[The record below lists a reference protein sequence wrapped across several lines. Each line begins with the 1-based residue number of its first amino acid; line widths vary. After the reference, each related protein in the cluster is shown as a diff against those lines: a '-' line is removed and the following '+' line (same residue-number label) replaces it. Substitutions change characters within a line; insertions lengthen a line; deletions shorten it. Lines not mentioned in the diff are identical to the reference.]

1 MVKEFTKSLRKMQ
14 REFNREIN
22 KLEMVNK
29 KANSDLT
36 NMIKKKEPKVIFCF
50 QLLKRKIL
58 SYLDRTTNSSPG
70 NYEK

>member
-29 KANSDLT
+29 KANNDLS
-36 NMIKKKEPKVIFCF
+36 NMIKKKEPKV
-50 QLLKRKIL
+50 LLMYGDLFTFYRLHK
-58 SYLDRTTNSSPG
+58 
-70 NYEK
+70 E